1 MNWEKVYQ
9 RQFSRVYRMCLFTLK
24 NKGDAEDAS
33 QNIFLKYIKKQ
44 PEFNNLEHEKAWFIR
59 VSKNECKDHFKL
71 FWNKNRSPYKKEI
84 PDINSKNETI
94 KIDLINGIMEMP
106 NKFKIILYL
115 YYYEEYS
122 VKEISKI
129 IKEKE
134 STIQSRLY
142 HGRIKLKKILGE
154 DYNER

>member
-1 MNWEKVYQ
+1 MK
-9 RQFSRVYRMCLFTLK
+9 
-24 NKGDAEDAS
+24 
-33 QNIFLKYIKKQ
+33 
-44 PEFNNLEHEKAWFIR
+44 KAWFIR
-59 VSKNECKDHFKL
+59 VSKNECKAHFKL